1 MKKLLSISS
10 LILTFFILTIMLSC
24 DSESDCEGKGY
35 LKLTN
40 TSTGTVQ
47 RIMIDGI
54 NYGSLDPGESKSIS
68 LPAGEHE
75 FQQVGI
81 SGGAGCSPAKVIII
95 ECETQGFECHS

>member
-24 DSESDCEGKGY
+24 DSDCEGKGY

-81 SGGAGCSPAKVIII
+81 SGGAGCSPAKVIIV

>member
-1 MKKLLSISS
+1 
-10 LILTFFILTIMLSC
+10 MLSC
-24 DSESDCEGKGY
+24 QSDCDGKGY

-40 TSTGTVQ
+40 NSLNTVQ
-47 RIMIDGI
+47 RIMIDGV

-81 SGGAGCSPAKVIII
+81 SGGSGCSAAKVIII
-95 ECETQGFECHS
+95 ECETQGFSCSN

>member
-24 DSESDCEGKGY
+24 ESDCKGEGY

-81 SGGAGCSPAKVIII
+81 SGGAGCNPAKVIII